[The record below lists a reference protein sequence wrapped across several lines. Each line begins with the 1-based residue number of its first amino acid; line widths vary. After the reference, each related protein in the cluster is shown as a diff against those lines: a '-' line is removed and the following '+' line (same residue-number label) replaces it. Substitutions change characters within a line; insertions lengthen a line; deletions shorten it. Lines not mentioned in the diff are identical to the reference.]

1 MIRVGTGYDVH
12 AFADERPLVVGG
24 VTIPYPRG
32 LSGHSDA
39 DVLSHALIDAL
50 LGAATL
56 GDLGTKFP
64 ATERW
69 RDASSLDMLAET
81 GSLVAAAGWKV
92 QNVDATIIAEAPKM
106 SGYRED
112 MRANLARA
120 LGIDEASVSV
130 KATTTDG
137 LGFTG
142 RGEGIAALV
151 TVLISPVGRV

>member
-12 AFADERPLVVGG
+12 AFTDERPLVVGG

-50 LGAATL
+50 LGAAIL